1 MHNFKKLTYFMKKWS
16 VEVMERRMASDGILP
31 EEIQKQQLQSCSLK
45 GCHGWL
51 NFWLLLIFVIS
62 GFNRWL
68 FLC

>member
-45 GCHGWL
+45 GCHG
-51 NFWLLLIFVIS
+51 
-62 GFNRWL
+62 
-68 FLC
+68 